1 MLKGQFNIYASFLIS
16 LSGFN
21 FQPLFFSFLF
31 FFFFFFFFFLIS
43 VLLHSL

>member
-21 FQPLFFSFLF
+21 FQPLFFSFH
-31 FFFFFFFFFLIS
+31 FFFLIP

>member
-31 FFFFFFFFFLIS
+31 FFFLIS

>member
-21 FQPLFFSFLF
+21 FQPLFFSFDF
-31 FFFFFFFFFLIS
+31 FF
-43 VLLHSL
+43 